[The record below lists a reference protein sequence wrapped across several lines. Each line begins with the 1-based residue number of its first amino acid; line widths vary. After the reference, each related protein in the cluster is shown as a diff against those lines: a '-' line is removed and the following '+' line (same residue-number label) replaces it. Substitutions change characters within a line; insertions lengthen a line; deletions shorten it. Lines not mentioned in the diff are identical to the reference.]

1 MWCVLHAEAIAAIR
15 RIQAFLMLPE
25 SEQQVPAA
33 EPQAVIVSMWMHLQ
47 HKRQLLHGSP
57 AAHNL

>member
-1 MWCVLHAEAIAAIR
+1 MR

-47 HKRQLLHGSP
+47 HTRQLRYGCP
-57 AAHNL
+57 AARHLYIEWQPHC